1 MKAINIYKT
10 SVVLLTFASITA
22 CSVNNNKKNIQE
34 NGTLMETKGKSQFA
48 LKRLSVD
55 KKRIM
60 PYVTCSEQAVD
71 SLLAIADT
79 VYSNTGNY
87 KIEDME
93 MGTESYND
101 GLKTT
106 YNDTIP
112 IIVALFD
119 SYARITNAGMDE
131 VNASFVWHEVARMQ
145 MKHFFETTGGKW
157 GESNGYENLF
167 KVVDGMMATYN
178 CGNQPDMNGAAW
190 RSVMPVDYRLI
201 EAYKQLADLCND
213 KETTKLIHDDY
224 MYTLTTYRAHRDGID
239 EWYSDLPR
247 EQGTLFEW
255 LLRSK
260 LENINLLI
268 KNYKKGKIDNNTDK
282 KNLQEH
288 LCLANKRLVRLAKDF
303 LDRERDEFR

>member
-1 MKAINIYKT
+1 MKATNIYKT
-10 SVVLLTFASITA
+10 AIVLLAFASITA
-22 CSVNNNKKNIQE
+22 CNANKKNAQE
-34 NGTLMETKGKSQFA
+34 NGTLMETKSKSQFA
-48 LKRLSVD
+48 LKHLGVD

-93 MGTESYND
+93 MGTESCND

-112 IIVALFD
+112 TIVALFY
-119 SYARITNAGMDE
+119 SSSRIINAGQDE
-131 VNASFVWHEVARMQ
+131 ANASFVWHEVARMQ
-145 MKHFFETTGGKW
+145 MKHFFESTGGKW
-157 GESNGYENLF
+157 QEPDCQEKLF
-167 KVVDGMMATYN
+167 KVVDGMMATYS
-178 CGNQPDMNGAAW
+178 CGNQPDMKVAAW
-190 RSVMPVDYRLI
+190 RSIMPVDYRLI

-213 KETTKLIHDDY
+213 KETTKFIHDDY
-224 MYTLTTYRAHRDGID
+224 MYTLTTYRAHSDGID

-268 KNYKKGKIDNNTDK
+268 KNYKRGKIDNNTVK

-288 LCLANKRLVRLAKDF
+288 LCIANKRQVKLTKDF
-303 LDRERDEFR
+303 LDRERGDFR

>member
-145 MKHFFETTGGKW
+145 MKHFFETTGEKW
-157 GESNGYENLF
+157 GESNGYEKLF
-167 KVVDGMMATYN
+167 KVVDGMMATYS

-224 MYTLTTYRAHRDGID
+224 MYTLTTYRAHRESID
-239 EWYSDLPR
+239 EWYFDLPR

-268 KNYKKGKIDNNTDK
+268 KNYKKGKIDNNTVK

-303 LDRERDEFR
+303 LDRERDDFR

>member
-1 MKAINIYKT
+1 MKAINRYKT
-10 SVVLLTFASITA
+10 SVMLLAFASITA
-22 CSVNNNKKNIQE
+22 CSVNNNKKHIQE

-48 LKRLSVD
+48 LKHLSVD

-112 IIVALFD
+112 TIVALFY
-119 SYARITNAGMDE
+119 SGSRIINAGQDE
-131 VNASFVWHEVARMQ
+131 ANASFVWHEVARMQ

-157 GESNGYENLF
+157 VESNGYEKLF
-167 KVVDGMMATYN
+167 KVVDGIMATYS

-213 KETTKLIHDDY
+213 KEITKLIHDDY
-224 MYTLTTYRAHRDGID
+224 MYTLTTYRAHRASID

-260 LENINLLI
+260 LENVNILIN
-268 KNYKKGKIDNNTDK
+268 NYKKGKIDNNAVK

-288 LCLANKRLVRLAKDF
+288 LCIGNKRLVKLTKDF
-303 LDRERDEFR
+303 LDRERDDFR

>member
-10 SVVLLTFASITA
+10 SVVLLAFAIITA

-87 KIEDME
+87 KIEDMK

-119 SYARITNAGMDE
+119 SYSRITNAGMDE

-157 GESNGYENLF
+157 VESNGYEKLF
-167 KVVDGMMATYN
+167 KVVDGMMATYS

-224 MYTLTTYRAHRDGID
+224 MYTLTTYRAHRESID

-268 KNYKKGKIDNNTDK
+268 KYYKRGKIDNNTVK

-288 LCLANKRLVRLAKDF
+288 LCLANKKQVKLTKDF
-303 LDRERDEFR
+303 LDRERDDFR

>member
-1 MKAINIYKT
+1 MKATNIYKT
-10 SVVLLTFASITA
+10 AVVLLVFASITA

-34 NGTLMETKGKSQFA
+34 NGTLMEPKGKSQFA

-79 VYSNTGNY
+79 IYSNTGSY

-93 MGTESYND
+93 MGTERYNN

-145 MKHFFETTGGKW
+145 MKQFFETTRGKW
-157 GESNGYENLF
+157 VESNGYEKLF
-167 KVVDGMMATYN
+167 KVVDGMMATYS

-201 EAYKQLADLCND
+201 EAYKKLADLGND

-224 MYTLTTYRAHRDGID
+224 MYTLTTYRAHRESID

-247 EQGTLFEW
+247 EQGTMFEW

-260 LENINLLI
+260 LKNINLLI
-268 KNYKKGKIDNNTDK
+268 KNYKRGKIDNNAVK

-288 LCLANKRLVRLAKDF
+288 LCLANKRLVKLTKNF
-303 LDRERDEFR
+303 LDRERDDFR

>member
-1 MKAINIYKT
+1 MKATIIYKT
-10 SVVLLTFASITA
+10 AITLFAFASITA
-22 CSVNNNKKNIQE
+22 CSVNNNKKNLQE

-48 LKRLSVD
+48 LKHLGVY

-79 VYSNTGNY
+79 VYSNTGSY

-112 IIVALFD
+112 IIVALFY
-119 SYARITNAGMDE
+119 SYARITNASMDE

-157 GESNGYENLF
+157 QEPDCQEKLF
-167 KVVDGMMATYN
+167 KVVDGMMATYS
-178 CGNQPDMNGAAW
+178 CGNQPDMNMAAW
-190 RSVMPVDYRLI
+190 RSIMPVDYRLI

-224 MYTLTTYRAHRDGID
+224 MYTITTFRAHRESID

-260 LENINLLI
+260 LENVNLLI
-268 KNYKKGKIDNNTDK
+268 KNYKRGKIGSNAVK
-282 KNLQEH
+282 KNLQKH
-288 LCLANKRLVRLAKDF
+288 LCLANKRLVKLTKGF

>member
-1 MKAINIYKT
+1 MKAINIYKI
-10 SVVLLTFASITA
+10 SVALLAFASITA

-60 PYVTCSEQAVD
+60 PYVTGSEQTVD

-79 VYSNTGNY
+79 IYSNTQNY
-87 KIEDME
+87 KIEDLD
-93 MGTESYND
+93 MGTESYNE
-101 GLKTT
+101 GLKTD
-106 YNDTIP
+106 YKDTIP
-112 IIVALFD
+112 TIVALFD
-119 SYARITNAGMDE
+119 SYARITNAGTDE
-131 VNASFVWHEVARMQ
+131 ANASFVWQEVARAQ
-145 MKHFFETTGGKW
+145 MKHFFESTGGKW
-157 GESNGYENLF
+157 QEPNGYEKLF
-167 KVVDGMMATYN
+167 KVVDGMMATYS

-201 EAYKQLADLCND
+201 EAYKQLADLCNERSVV
-213 KETTKLIHDDY
+213 KFIHDDY
-224 MYTLTTYRAHRDGID
+224 MYTLTTYRQHRDGID
-239 EWYSDLPR
+239 EWYSDLSR
-247 EQGTLFEW
+247 QQGTLFEW

-268 KNYKKGKIDNNTDK
+268 KNYKRGKIDNNTVK

-288 LCLANKRLVRLAKDF
+288 LCLANERQVKLTKEF

>member
-1 MKAINIYKT
+1 MKATIIYKT
-10 SVVLLTFASITA
+10 AITLFAFASITA
-22 CSVNNNKKNIQE
+22 CSVNNNKKNLQE

-48 LKRLSVD
+48 LKHLGVY

-79 VYSNTGNY
+79 VYSNTGSY

-112 IIVALFD
+112 IIVALFY
-119 SYARITNAGMDE
+119 SYARITNASMDE

-157 GESNGYENLF
+157 QEPDCQEKLF
-167 KVVDGMMATYN
+167 KVVDGMMATYS
-178 CGNQPDMNGAAW
+178 CGNQPDMNMAAW
-190 RSVMPVDYRLI
+190 RSIMPVDYRLI
-201 EAYKQLADLCND
+201 EAYKQLADLCN
-213 KETTKLIHDDY
+213 ERSIVKLIHDDY
-224 MYTLTTYRAHRDGID
+224 MYTLTTYRAHSDGID

-255 LLRSK
+255 LLSSK
-260 LENINLLI
+260 LNNINMLI
-268 KNYKKGKIDNNTDK
+268 KNYNKGRIGSNAVK
-282 KNLQEH
+282 KNLQKH
-288 LCLANKRLVRLAKDF
+288 LCLVDRKTVKLTKDF
-303 LDRERDEFR
+303 LDRERDDFR

>member
-1 MKAINIYKT
+1 MKATIIYKT
-10 SVVLLTFASITA
+10 AITLFAFASITA
-22 CSVNNNKKNIQE
+22 CSVNNNKKNLQE
-34 NGTLMETKGKSQFA
+34 NGTLMETKGISQFA
-48 LKRLSVD
+48 LKHLGVY

-79 VYSNTGNY
+79 VYSNTGSY

-112 IIVALFD
+112 IIVALFY
-119 SYARITNAGMDE
+119 SYARITNASMDE

-157 GESNGYENLF
+157 QEPDCQEKLF
-167 KVVDGMMATYN
+167 KVVDGMMATYS
-178 CGNQPDMNGAAW
+178 CGNQPDMNMAAW
-190 RSVMPVDYRLI
+190 RSIMPVDYRLI

-224 MYTLTTYRAHRDGID
+224 MYTITTFRAHRESID

-260 LENINLLI
+260 LENVNLLI
-268 KNYKKGKIDNNTDK
+268 KNYKRGKIGSNAVK
-282 KNLQEH
+282 KNLQKH
-288 LCLANKRLVRLAKDF
+288 LCLANKRLVKLTKGF

>member
-1 MKAINIYKT
+1 MKVTIIYKT
-10 SVVLLTFASITA
+10 AITLFAFASITA
-22 CSVNNNKKNIQE
+22 CSVNNNKKNLQE

-48 LKRLSVD
+48 LKHLGVY

-79 VYSNTGNY
+79 VYSNTGSY

-101 GLKTT
+101 GLKTR

-112 IIVALFD
+112 TIVALFY
-119 SYARITNAGMDE
+119 SNARIINAGQDE
-131 VNASFVWHEVARMQ
+131 DNASFVWHEVARMQ
-145 MKHFFETTGGKW
+145 MKHFFESTGGKW
-157 GESNGYENLF
+157 QEPDCQEILF
-167 KVVDGMMATYN
+167 KVVDGMMATYS
-178 CGNQPDMNGAAW
+178 CGNQPDMNMAAW

-224 MYTLTTYRAHRDGID
+224 MYTLTTYRAHRASID

-260 LENINLLI
+260 LNNINMLI
-268 KNYKKGKIDNNTDK
+268 KNYNKGRIGSNAVK
-282 KNLQEH
+282 KNLQKH
-288 LCLANKRLVRLAKDF
+288 LCLVDRKTVKLTKDF
-303 LDRERDEFR
+303 LDRERDDFR

>member
-1 MKAINIYKT
+1 MKATIIYKT
-10 SVVLLTFASITA
+10 AITLFAFASITA
-22 CSVNNNKKNIQE
+22 CSVNNNKKNLQE

-48 LKRLSVD
+48 LKHLGVY

-79 VYSNTGNY
+79 VYSNTGSY

-112 IIVALFD
+112 IIVALFY
-119 SYARITNAGMDE
+119 SYARITNASMDE

-157 GESNGYENLF
+157 QEPDCQEKLF
-167 KVVDGMMATYN
+167 KVVDGMMATYS
-178 CGNQPDMNGAAW
+178 CGNQPDMNMAAW
-190 RSVMPVDYRLI
+190 RSIMPVDYRLI
-201 EAYKQLADLCND
+201 EAYKQLADLCN
-213 KETTKLIHDDY
+213 ERSIVKLIHDDY
-224 MYTLTTYRAHRDGID
+224 MYTLTTYRAHSDGID

-260 LENINLLI
+260 LENVNLLI
-268 KNYKKGKIDNNTDK
+268 KNYKRGKIGSNAVK
-282 KNLQEH
+282 KNLQKH
-288 LCLANKRLVRLAKDF
+288 LCLVDRKTVKLTKDF
-303 LDRERDEFR
+303 LDRERDDFR

>member
-1 MKAINIYKT
+1 
-10 SVVLLTFASITA
+10 
-22 CSVNNNKKNIQE
+22 
-34 NGTLMETKGKSQFA
+34 
-48 LKRLSVD
+48 
-55 KKRIM
+55 
-60 PYVTCSEQAVD
+60 
-71 SLLAIADT
+71 
-79 VYSNTGNY
+79 
-87 KIEDME
+87 
-93 MGTESYND
+93 
-101 GLKTT
+101 
-106 YNDTIP
+106 
-112 IIVALFD
+112 
-119 SYARITNAGMDE
+119 
-131 VNASFVWHEVARMQ
+131 MQ

-167 KVVDGMMATYN
+167 KVVDGMMATYS

-268 KNYKKGKIDNNTDK
+268 KNYKRGKIDNNAVK

-288 LCLANKRLVRLAKDF
+288 LCLANKRQVKLTKDF
-303 LDRERDEFR
+303 LDRERDDFR

>member
-1 MKAINIYKT
+1 MKATNIYKT
-10 SVVLLTFASITA
+10 AIVLLAFASITA
-22 CSVNNNKKNIQE
+22 CNANKKNAQE
-34 NGTLMETKGKSQFA
+34 NGTLMETKSKSKFA
-48 LKRLSVD
+48 LKHLGVD

-93 MGTESYND
+93 MGTESCND

-157 GESNGYENLF
+157 GESNGYEKLF
-167 KVVDGMMATYN
+167 KVVDGMMATYS

-190 RSVMPVDYRLI
+190 RSIMPVDYRLI

-224 MYTLTTYRAHRDGID
+224 MYTLTTYRAHSDGID

-268 KNYKKGKIDNNTDK
+268 KNYKKGKVDNNAVK
-282 KNLQEH
+282 KNLQKH
-288 LCLANKRLVRLAKDF
+288 LCLANKRLVKLTKDF
-303 LDRERDEFR
+303 LDRERDDFR

>member
-1 MKAINIYKT
+1 MKATNIYKT
-10 SVVLLTFASITA
+10 AVVLLVFASITA
-22 CSVNNNKKNIQE
+22 CSVNNNKKNIHE
-34 NGTLMETKGKSQFA
+34 NGTLMEPKGKSQFA

-71 SLLAIADT
+71 SLLAIADI

-112 IIVALFD
+112 TIVALFY
-119 SYARITNAGMDE
+119 SNARIINAGQDE
-131 VNASFVWHEVARMQ
+131 ANASFVWHEVARMQ
-145 MKHFFETTGGKW
+145 MKHFFESTGGKW
-157 GESNGYENLF
+157 QEPDCQEILF
-167 KVVDGMMATYN
+167 KVVDGMMATYS
-178 CGNQPDMNGAAW
+178 CGNQPDMNVAAW
-190 RSVMPVDYRLI
+190 RSIMPVDYRLI

-213 KETTKLIHDDY
+213 KETTKVIHDDY
-224 MYTLTTYRAHRDGID
+224 MYTRNTYRAHRASID

-268 KNYKKGKIDNNTDK
+268 KNYKRGKIDNNAVK

-288 LCLANKRLVRLAKDF
+288 LCRANKRLVKLTKGF
-303 LDRERDEFR
+303 LDRERDDFR

>member
-1 MKAINIYKT
+1 MKATNIYKT
-10 SVVLLTFASITA
+10 AIVLLAFASITA
-22 CSVNNNKKNIQE
+22 CNANKKNAQE
-34 NGTLMETKGKSQFA
+34 NGTLMETKSKSKFA
-48 LKRLSVD
+48 LKHLGVD

-93 MGTESYND
+93 MGTESCND

-157 GESNGYENLF
+157 GESNGYEKLF
-167 KVVDGMMATYN
+167 KVVDGMMATYS

-190 RSVMPVDYRLI
+190 RSIMPVDYRLI

-213 KETTKLIHDDY
+213 KETTKLMHDDY
-224 MYTLTTYRAHRDGID
+224 MYTLTTYRAHSDGID

-268 KNYKKGKIDNNTDK
+268 KNYKKGKVDNNAVK
-282 KNLQEH
+282 KNLQKH
-288 LCLANKRLVRLAKDF
+288 LCLANKRLVKLTKDF
-303 LDRERDEFR
+303 LDRERDDFR

>member
-145 MKHFFETTGGKW
+145 MKHFFETTGEKW
-157 GESNGYENLF
+157 GESNGYEKLF
-167 KVVDGMMATYN
+167 KVVDGMMATYS

-224 MYTLTTYRAHRDGID
+224 MYTLTTYRAHRESID

-268 KNYKKGKIDNNTDK
+268 KNYKKGKIDNNTVK

-303 LDRERDEFR
+303 LDIERDDFR